1 MKLSKP
7 TKPIIIY
14 VDGGFDTTKISD
26 ALYKYLKAINLTPIR
41 FETDLQY
48 KFNKKMNSIGIKH
61 DLNWYFF
68 HRESNSLNVDKNV
81 RINNLFN
88 YISLQELDIS
98 KSIYDLMSN
107 TDLIDVFIVK
117 DNSVEKLFEGL
128 IKIYLELEDKPSKII
143 EDIQDILKK
152 YRRHL
157 LDTGVF
163 EPDIIVSMQKPSI
176 DKYFDMKT
184 HYFDELFFLDT
195 ESYIETLSSFF
206 MKDNI
211 IEMGNCIVEKDN
223 LLTSIFT
230 EIKHTKSID
239 IVYPRSSKLYLED
252 LNNFINKFKNILI
265 KKGILNND

>member
-1 MKLSKP
+1 
-7 TKPIIIY
+7 
-14 VDGGFDTTKISD
+14 
-26 ALYKYLKAINLTPIR
+26 
-41 FETDLQY
+41 
-48 KFNKKMNSIGIKH
+48 MNSIGIKH

-107 TDLIDVFIVK
+107 TDLIDAFIVK

-128 IKIYLELEDKPSKII
+128 IKIYLELEDKPSKIV
-143 EDIQDILKK
+143 EDIEDILKK
-152 YRRHL
+152 YRQHL

-163 EPDIIVSMQKPSI
+163 EPDIIISMQKPSL

-195 ESYIETLSSFF
+195 ETLT
-206 MKDNI
+206 
-211 IEMGNCIVEKDN
+211 
-223 LLTSIFT
+223 L
-230 EIKHTKSID
+230 D
-239 IVYPRSSKLYLED
+239 IVLS
-252 LNNFINKFKNILI
+252 I
-265 KKGILNND
+265 